1 MDDDRKLIG
10 IDLSTASKDVIELLI
25 EESYDSAL
33 FEEIIRVNTNRPDI
47 LNFLAESPDTP
58 EDIKQKLSPYVPV
71 VVKPKPEVAEKP
83 KPEVTKAK
91 KPPEERAQSIL
102 QRLQKLTVSERILLA
117 LRGNKEVRT
126 ILLRDTNKEV
136 VMTVLNNP
144 KITET
149 EIEILSKSRSVS
161 DEVLRKITKKRE
173 WMKNYA
179 IISSIVTNPKT
190 PVGIAVKL
198 VTELK
203 TRDLSVIE
211 KNRNVSEGVRAMAKK
226 LVRARKGH

>member
-1 MDDDRKLIG
+1 MDENQKLIG
-10 IDLSTASKDVIELLI
+10 IDLSSASKDVIELLI
-25 EESYDSAL
+25 EDTTDYAL
-33 FEEIIRVNTNRPDI
+33 VQEIIRANKNRPDI
-47 LNFLAESPDTP
+47 LKFIREHPDVP
-58 EDIKQKLSPYVPV
+58 EDIKKELDQYIHVPV
-71 VVKPKPEVAEKP
+71 KIKPDVA
-83 KPEVTKAK
+83 KAK

-126 ILLRDTNKEV
+126 MLLRDTNKEV
-136 VMTVLNNP
+136 VMTVLENP

-179 IISSIVTNPKT
+179 IILSLVTNPKT
-190 PVGIAVKL
+190 PAGIAVKL
-198 VTELK
+198 VSELK
-203 TRDLSVIE
+203 IRDLSIIE